1 MSAVEQ
7 AQPGTY
13 EHSRGVNRLGL
24 YIFIMSEAV
33 LFGNLIA
40 GYLYLRFIQPQ
51 WPPEGTEHLDLIFPA
66 INTII
71 LIASG
76 VPMHWGHKAIEKGNR
91 RNLIAGLALTI
102 LLGGIFIAGQA
113 WEYTHATFG
122 PATNVFGSTF
132 FTLTGFHGAHV
143 IVGLTFLVITLV
155 LALRGRFSAE
165 RFFPVEAAALYW
177 HFVDVVWVV
186 LFAVLYVL

>member
-1 MSAVEQ
+1 MSTVEH
-7 AQPGTY
+7 AQPGAY
-13 EHSRGVNRLGL
+13 EHSSNVNRLGL

-33 LFGNLIA
+33 LFANLIA

-51 WPPEGTEHLDLIFPA
+51 WPPEGTGHLDLVFPTV
-66 INTII
+66 NTLI

-76 VPMHWGHKAIEKGNR
+76 VPMHLAHKAAERGNR
-91 RNLIAGLALTI
+91 QRLIVGLALTI
-102 LLGGIFIAGQA
+102 LLGGIFIAGQG
-113 WEYTHATFG
+113 WEYANAGFT
-122 PATNVFGSTF
+122 PSTNVFGSTF

-143 IVGLTFLVITLV
+143 IVGLTFLVITFV
-155 LALRGRFSAE
+155 LALRGRFTAE
-165 RFFPVEAAALYW
+165 RNFPVEAAALYW

>member
-1 MSAVEQ
+1 MSTVEH

-13 EHSRGVNRLGL
+13 EHSRSVNRLGL

-33 LFGNLIA
+33 LFANLIA

-51 WPPEGTEHLDLIFPA
+51 WPPEGTEHLDLLFPTV
-66 INTII
+66 NTVI

-76 VPMHWGHKAIEKGNR
+76 LPMHWAHKAVEKGNR
-91 RNLIAGLALTI
+91 QHLIIGLALTI
-102 LLGGIFIAGQA
+102 LLGGIFLGGQG
-113 WEYTHATFG
+113 WEYANAGFT
-122 PATNVFGSTF
+122 PATNIFGSTF

-143 IVGLTFLVITLV
+143 IVGLTFLVITFI
-155 LALRGRFSAE
+155 LALRGRFTAE

-186 LFAVLYVL
+186 LFVVLYVL